1 LKGHDKM
8 YVINVAK
15 RYRRSWDN
23 KEDLYSFY
31 FRVETGMIDVSGTT
45 PHGSTLLDLVEEMRD
60 NYPSPR
66 YNVSVSKVISYKED
80 VNI

>member
-1 LKGHDKM
+1 M
-8 YVINVAK
+8 YVINVSK
-15 RYRRSWDN
+15 KYRRSWDN

-31 FRVETGMIDVSGTT
+31 FRIETDPSRTRR
-45 PHGSTLLDLVEEMRD
+45 GSTLLGLVEEMRK

-66 YNVSVSKVISYKED
+66 YNVEVSEVTTYRKD